1 MRLFVL
7 RIENKQRSN
16 AGYTYILVKLQTV
29 THIKCRSL
37 RVRFA
42 IHIFAAYSEN
52 IVREVIVVEEESR
65 CGMGADFVAHA
76 ILRGESFS
84 SP

>member
-16 AGYTYILVKLQTV
+16 ASYTYILVKLQTV

-52 IVREVIVVEEESR
+52 ICKRSE
-65 CGMGADFVAHA
+65 
-76 ILRGESFS
+76 
-84 SP
+84 